1 MQLQWLSLMK
11 ITVANTITLN
21 DINELILEQG
31 CVQRENNININ
42 SSPFTNRKRPNTSE
56 VPSDPLDETR
66 HQHDTLILTNFLD
79 KK

>member
-1 MQLQWLSLMK
+1 MK